1 MFFNKKLLYKGS
13 SKKRYEE
20 IINTL
25 ELNNIEYKDKIE
37 NKNKDKGPLV
47 DKMITGTFTQS
58 EDFSY
63 DYSIFVHKEQ
73 FEIANALMKKIK

>member
-1 MFFNKKLLYKGS
+1 MFLSKKLLYKGT

-25 ELNNIEYKDKIE
+25 ELNNIKYSDKIE

-47 DKMITGTFTQS
+47 DNMITGTLTQHN
-58 EDFSY
+58 DFSY
-63 DYSIFVHKEQ
+63 EYSIFTDKQH
-73 FEIANALMKKIK
+73 FDIASILIKKIK